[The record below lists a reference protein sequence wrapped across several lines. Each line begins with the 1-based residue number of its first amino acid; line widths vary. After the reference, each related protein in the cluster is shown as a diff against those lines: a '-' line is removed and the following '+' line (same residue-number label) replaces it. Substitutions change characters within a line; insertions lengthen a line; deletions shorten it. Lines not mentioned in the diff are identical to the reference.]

1 MRRSRART
9 CGHTHLHDYKRCPS
23 ICRGAYLR
31 WNRGDDKPLPSP
43 VRTTR
48 RHCPVRLHCT
58 KIPCSTGCNVQVV
71 LRAFRGRVV
80 RLCSESRACH
90 TDPRWRTI
98 RLRCVHYKCIAGSR
112 HAWAIVIGLCTVYVV
127 GTRRF
132 VVDEPVCLAMGKHWN
147 GLCMRAPACADC
159 TGRSVAPDAA
169 AAIAG
174 AACLDPMQAEEGNRG
189 QLRTET
195 ELGRG

>member
-1 MRRSRART
+1 MPALYPAGAESRLVEMALKLSKMVYNPFLAPKIRLKKIWARAETRDSNPWLEVLRVFPYPSDALNLTAANADRAMRRSRART
-9 CGHTHLHDYKRCPS
+9 CGHTHLHDYMRCPS

-58 KIPCSTGCNVQVV
+58 NIPCSTGCNVQVV

-90 TDPRWRTI
+90 TDPRWRTS
-98 RLRCVHYKCIAGSR
+98 RLHCVH
-112 HAWAIVIGLCTVYVV
+112 
-127 GTRRF
+127 
-132 VVDEPVCLAMGKHWN
+132 
-147 GLCMRAPACADC
+147 
-159 TGRSVAPDAA
+159 
-169 AAIAG
+169 
-174 AACLDPMQAEEGNRG
+174 
-189 QLRTET
+189 
-195 ELGRG
+195 